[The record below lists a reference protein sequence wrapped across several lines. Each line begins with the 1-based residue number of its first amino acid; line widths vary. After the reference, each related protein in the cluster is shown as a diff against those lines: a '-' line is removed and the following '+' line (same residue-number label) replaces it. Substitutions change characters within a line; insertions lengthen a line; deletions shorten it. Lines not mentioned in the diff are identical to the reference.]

1 MNRPLLFAEPV
12 NARKRAFRDHLPT
25 FLTALP
31 ALAIS
36 AWGAYLLANWVVDD
50 AAISYCYARNA
61 ASGNGLVTQA
71 GRSAVEGFSNP
82 LWVMLLAVA
91 SVIPGADFHSVIKGQ
106 SWLLVSVYVLAASRS
121 VASRGAP
128 LFVSSLIIAA
138 VALQPPLLIWS
149 NGGLEGPL
157 VFSALVV
164 LAQSLIGVTND
175 NPRAS
180 SFAVSRAA
188 VAASCCTLA
197 RPEGIA
203 FALGGLAVLA
213 TADRRPYALS
223 RTRECARYAAVA
235 GLTPL
240 AYVIF
245 RRSYFGEWLPNTFY
259 AKGGVS
265 AERTLDA
272 LTLSPHAVKK
282 VLDIGQAVGG
292 HYGATLTLIL
302 LLTLLAVAYRGDA
315 VSTSS
320 RTYLSLTAVSFA
332 VYVLLPGDW
341 MGEHRYAASAVLL
354 LWMSAAHLAV
364 DSMTSNALPARWVK
378 VALPFAGAA
387 LFVASGLWV
396 HRILAFR
403 DSPTLPVAEVI
414 ERAKLFETAAQSLG
428 IARASVLT
436 QDAGGFLLEDQME
449 FYDIGLLTDR
459 RLARALGEWRTDVDQ
474 DSARDYVFEDVK
486 PDFISVTAYHA
497 WVVRLDRDRRLDRD
511 YLSVNATTDKWILE
525 RHGVTVPSG
534 DYVRRERVP
543 SVDALRQLQA
553 ILANSRGPINA
564 EQSAHFL

>member
-12 NARKRAFRDHLPT
+12 NARRRAFRDHLPT

-213 TADRRPYALS
+213 TADRRPYAWP
-223 RTRECARYAAVA
+223 RARECARYAAIA
-235 GLTPL
+235 AMAPL
-240 AYVIF
+240 AYVVF
-245 RRSYFGEWLPNTFY
+245 RRFYFHDWLPNTFY
-259 AKGGVS
+259 AKGGVN
-265 AERTLDA
+265 AERALDA
-272 LTLSPHAVKK
+272 VTLSPDAIRKI
-282 VLDIGQAVGG
+282 LEIGQAVGG
-292 HYGATLTLIL
+292 NYGAALTLIL
-302 LLTLLAVAYRGDA
+302 PLALLVAAYRGGA
-315 VSTSS
+315 VSTAS
-320 RTYLSLTAVSFA
+320 RTYLSLTGVSFV

-354 LWMSAAHLAV
+354 LWMSAAHLAL
-364 DSMTSNALPARWVK
+364 DLMTGNALPSRWVK
-378 VALPFAGAA
+378 VGLLFTGAA
-387 LFVASGLWV
+387 LFVASGLWARRV
-396 HRILAFR
+396 VEFR

-414 ERAKLFETAAQSLG
+414 DRARLFETAGRSLG
-428 IARASVLT
+428 IARASILT
-436 QDAGGFLLEDQME
+436 QDAGGFLLEDRVE
-449 FYDIGLLTDR
+449 LYDIGLLTDR
-459 RLARALGEWRTDVDQ
+459 RLARALGEWRPDLDEAG
-474 DSARDYVFEDVK
+474 ARDYVFEDVK

-497 WVVRLDRDRRLDRD
+497 WVARLDQDRRLERD
-511 YLSVNATTDKWILE
+511 YVSVNAGPDMWILE
-525 RHGVTVPSG
+525 RHGVAVASG

-543 SVDALRQLQA
+543 SMHALRLLQI
-553 ILANSRGPINA
+553 ILARSRGPA
-564 EQSAHFL
+564 DAKQPSHLL